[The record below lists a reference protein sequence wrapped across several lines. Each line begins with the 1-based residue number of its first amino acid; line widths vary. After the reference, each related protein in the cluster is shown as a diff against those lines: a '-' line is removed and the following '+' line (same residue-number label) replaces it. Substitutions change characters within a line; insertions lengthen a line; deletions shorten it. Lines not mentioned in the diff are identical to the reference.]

1 MNTIPTLLITGG
13 ATGIG
18 AATVRKFV
26 DEGWNVAL
34 IDINISEAEALC
46 RRLDAPERLMC
57 VEADTRSLQA
67 MQRAVAMTLS
77 RFGRLDCVFANAGIH
92 RRNTIYD
99 ITDAELDLLIA
110 VNIRGT
116 VNTVRASIDA
126 LAVDGGGAIIINCS
140 DQWFIGKRGNFG
152 YGLTKGALG
161 QITRSLALELGP
173 KGIRVNAVCPS
184 TITTPL
190 VDNIFSTYAATHPDT
205 TVAEQWADEDAL
217 FVRGKAGRPD
227 EVADMVYYL
236 AGAHFCT
243 GGHYLID
250 GGLTA
255 Q

>member
-1 MNTIPTLLITGG
+1 MNTIPTVLITGG

-34 IDINISEAEALC
+34 IDINVSEAEALC
-46 RRLDAPERLMC
+46 RRLGGPESLLC
-57 VEADTRSLQA
+57 LQADTRSLPALQG
-67 MQRAVAMTLS
+67 AVSKTMS
-77 RFGRLDCVFANAGIH
+77 RYGRLDCVFANAGIH
-92 RRNTIYD
+92 RRNTIFD
-99 ITDAELDLLIA
+99 ITDAELDLLID

-116 VNTVRASIDA
+116 VNTVRATIDA
-126 LAVDGGGAIIINCS
+126 LAAGGGGAIIINCS
-140 DQWFIGKRGNFG
+140 DQWFVGKCGNFG

-184 TITTPL
+184 TIATPL
-190 VDNIFSTYAATHPDT
+190 VDNIFSTYAASHPDT

-217 FVRGKAGRPD
+217 FIRGKAGRPD

-236 AGAHFCT
+236 AGAQFCT
-243 GGHYLID
+243 GGHYPID

-255 Q
+255 E